1 LLALRID
8 TARGV
13 ILFSKQDRNT
23 TAPAGALANSGW
35 QFQGNFRGFLATPI
49 SKKYFITAGHIG
61 GITGNKMQIGGRSFT
76 TTAHW
81 DDPASD
87 LRIYTVNKK
96 FNAWAPLHTAGREVG
111 KHAMIIGRGAP
122 RGAEVQTP
130 SLVTHGWE
138 WGIQDAVQ
146 SWGLNQIDTITQ
158 GTAEEGDLLQFDF
171 DGATAGIGNEGTLA
185 IGDSGGGVFF
195 YDKKTKQWQLAGI
208 NYAVDGPFARSAG
221 GQTFQASLFDIGGF
235 FYGDVPVTDTA
246 LDVPV
251 KNFATRISSK
261 MDWINGVLRGT
272 IPPTMIGQGFAAS
285 TAASKVPEPA
295 AAAMLL
301 LAAPALMSRRRR
313 GRRRA

>member
-1 LLALRID
+1 
-8 TARGV
+8 
-13 ILFSKQDRNT
+13 
-23 TAPAGALANSGW
+23 
-35 QFQGNFRGFLATPI
+35 
-49 SKKYFITAGHIG
+49 
-61 GITGNKMQIGGRSFT
+61 
-76 TTAHW
+76 
-81 DDPASD
+81 
-87 LRIYTVNKK
+87 
-96 FNAWAPLHTAGREVG
+96 
-111 KHAMIIGRGAP
+111 
-122 RGAEVQTP
+122 
-130 SLVTHGWE
+130 
-138 WGIQDAVQ
+138 
-146 SWGLNQIDTITQ
+146 
-158 GTAEEGDLLQFDF
+158 
-171 DGATAGIGNEGTLA
+171 
-185 IGDSGGGVFF
+185 
-195 YDKKTKQWQLAGI
+195 LAGI

-313 GRRRA
+313 RRRRA